1 MKDWR
6 EKVGFIFI
14 SETRLRF
21 LISTSKTIDLSPNKT
36 TTHVQTML
44 GSKTIYLSSNE
55 VTTRIQTI

>member
-44 GSKTIYLSSNE
+44 GSKTIYLPSNE
-55 VTTRIQTI
+55 VTARIQAI